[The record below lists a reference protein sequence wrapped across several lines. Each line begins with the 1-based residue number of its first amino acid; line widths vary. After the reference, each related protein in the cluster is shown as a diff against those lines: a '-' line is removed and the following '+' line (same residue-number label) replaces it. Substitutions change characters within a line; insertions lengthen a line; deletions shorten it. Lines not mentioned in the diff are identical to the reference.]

1 MENEQIVIE
10 LKELLYEVMMQPKA
24 SRELLAA
31 WPGLKNNYHD
41 YMITEPIDF
50 RKELNHVPEA
60 DYDICCA
67 LLTMI
72 VQEKENQDEL
82 FESYVYNSDVIR
94 ILNRMIK
101 LQQKL

>member
-1 MENEQIVIE
+1 MENEQIVIV

-41 YMITEPIDF
+41 YMITELIDF
-50 RKELNHVPEA
+50 RKELNRVPEA

-72 VQEKENQDEL
+72 VQEKENLDEL

-101 LQQKL
+101 LQ

>member
-1 MENEQIVIE
+1 MENEQIE
-10 LKELLYEVMMQPKA
+10 LKELLYEVMMQPKV

-31 WPGLKNNYHD
+31 WPGLKRNYHD

-50 RKELNHVPEA
+50 QKELKRVPEA
-60 DYDICCA
+60 DYDVCCA

-72 VQEKENQDEL
+72 VQENRDGL

>member
-50 RKELNHVPEA
+50 RKELKF
-60 DYDICCA
+60 
-67 LLTMI
+67 
-72 VQEKENQDEL
+72 Q
-82 FESYVYNSDVIR
+82 
-94 ILNRMIK
+94 
-101 LQQKL
+101 